1 MGNSN
6 KFPPNYDL
14 ILLEYSLDKVDLI
27 CFFRYRITYYAQF
40 YVLSKKDIASLDFS
54 STSV

>member
-14 ILLEYSLDKVDLI
+14 ILEYSLDKVDLI
-27 CFFRYRITYYAQF
+27 CFFRYRITYVQS